1 MKVPE
6 LQAAVRDRG
15 WPACPY
21 RIELTSRSEA
31 ARALPADTLCAFTHG
46 GAAPDG
52 DARRLAVPLRPLA
65 HSDSD
70 PACGGAPA
78 PRTELWLSEL
88 PVRHGWD
95 DGIGWSENGEMLV
108 LQLRLEESGLQPLAD
123 GVHAA
128 YRRIAG
134 IVAARGYPELW
145 RVWHYLGEI
154 NQGEGDGERYR
165 QFCVGRYRALDDHNG
180 FEARLPAASAIGAR
194 GGGLSIFALAGKLP
208 GLQVE
213 NPRQVSAFRYPRAYG
228 PRSPSFSRAT
238 LLPFADGPR
247 LLVSGTASI
256 VGHATAHAGDTLA
269 QLRQTAANLEAL
281 LAHAVH
287 TQLPGRRAAEFAA
300 ESYIVYLRHDEDLP
314 QVLPELRR
322 LFNDTPL
329 QVLAGDVCRPELLIE
344 IEAVYRMPAARA

>member
-6 LQAAVRDRG
+6 LQAAVRDGG

-21 RIELTSRSEA
+21 RIELTGGSDA
-31 ARALPADTLCAFTHG
+31 ARALPPETLCAFTHG
-46 GAAPDG
+46 GSPDG
-52 DARRLAVPLRPLA
+52 DARRLVVPLRPLA
-65 HSDSD
+65 HSN
-70 PACGGAPA
+70 GALA
-78 PRTELWLSEL
+78 PRTELWLSQR

-95 DGIGWSENGEMLV
+95 DGIGYSENGEMLV
-108 LQLRLEESGLQPLAD
+108 LQLRLEEDQLQPLAD
-123 GVHAA
+123 GVYGA

-154 NQGEGDGERYR
+154 NEGEGDGERYR

-194 GGGLSIFALAGKLP
+194 GGGLSIIALAGKLP

-269 QLRQTAANLEAL
+269 QLRQTASNLDAL
-281 LAHAVH
+281 LSHAVH
-287 TQLPGRRAAEFAA
+287 TLLPGRRAAEFAA

-314 QVLPELRR
+314 LVQPELRR
-322 LFNDTPL
+322 LFGDTPL

-344 IEAVYRMPAARA
+344 IEAVYRMAAAGA

>member
-6 LQAAVRDRG
+6 LQAAVRDGG

-21 RIELTSRSEA
+21 CIELTDRSDA
-31 ARALPADTLCAFTHG
+31 ARALPQDTLCAFTHG
-46 GAAPDG
+46 GAGPGG
-52 DARRLAVPLRPLA
+52 DARRLTVPLRPLA
-65 HSDSD
+65 HSHSD
-70 PACGGAPA
+70 GAPW
-78 PRTELWLSEL
+78 TELWRSER

-95 DGIGWSENGEMLV
+95 EGVGYSENGEILV
-108 LQLRLEESGLQPLAD
+108 LQLRLEEAELQPLAD
-123 GVHAA
+123 AVYSA

-134 IVAARGYPELW
+134 IVAARGYPKLW

-154 NQGEGDGERYR
+154 NQGQGDEERYR

-194 GGGLSIFALAGKLP
+194 GGGLSIIALAGKLP

-256 VGHATAHAGDTLA
+256 VGHATAHAGDTVA
-269 QLRQTAANLEAL
+269 QLNQTAANLEAL
-281 LAHAVH
+281 LAHAVQ

-314 QVLPELRR
+314 LVAPELRR
-322 LFNDTPL
+322 LFGDTPL

-344 IEAVYRMPAARA
+344 IEAMYRMPAAGA